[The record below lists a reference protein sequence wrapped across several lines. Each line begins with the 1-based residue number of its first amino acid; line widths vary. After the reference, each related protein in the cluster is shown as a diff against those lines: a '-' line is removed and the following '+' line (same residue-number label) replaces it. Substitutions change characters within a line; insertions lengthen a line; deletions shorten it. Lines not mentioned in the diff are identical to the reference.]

1 MLATS
6 EERSLGE
13 SCGTPR
19 ASVSDMAFFDL
30 PLEQLQ
36 NLQSTVT
43 RPNYFEAFW
52 STTLDME
59 LRRPLEPQIVP
70 LETPLRTLDVYD
82 VSWVGYGGQRVQAWL
97 RLPAGAT
104 GPLPTVLQYCGYSGG
119 RGYPFVD
126 SLYAS
131 AGYAHFVLES
141 RAQGWRT
148 PSLTTTTPDLEAS
161 AGEMHFPGV
170 MTLGIQDPARYYYR
184 RLYVDAVRMLQLAA
198 QDSRV
203 DATRIAALGTS
214 QGGGVTI
221 AVAGLAALAG
231 LPLAA
236 ALPNVPFLCHFR
248 RAVGLTDAH
257 PYAEIAQYLAAH
269 PAEEGQAFTTL
280 SYFDGANLGAL
291 ANVPALFSTAG
302 MDQICPPSTVY
313 AAYHAWGHADKAI
326 TYYPWNGHEGGGD
339 HHTWHTLQW
348 LAERFG

>member
-1 MLATS
+1 
-6 EERSLGE
+6 
-13 SCGTPR
+13 
-19 ASVSDMAFFDL
+19 MAFFDL
-30 PLEQLQ
+30 PLDQLQ
-36 NLQSTVT
+36 SSRLTVI
-43 RPNYFEAFW
+43 RPDDLEQFW
-52 STTLDME
+52 TATLDAE
-59 LRRPLEPQIVP
+59 LSRPLDARIEQ

-104 GPLPTVLQYCGYSGG
+104 GPLPTVLQYGGYSGG

-126 SLYAS
+126 SVYAS
-131 AGYAHFVLES
+131 AGYAHFILES

-148 PSLTTTTPDLEAS
+148 PSLTSTTPDLDAT
-161 AGEMHFPGV
+161 AGDMHAPGV

-184 RLYVDAVRMLQLAA
+184 RLYVDAVRMLQLSA
-198 QDSRV
+198 QDPRV
-203 DATRIAALGTS
+203 DAARIAALGTS
-214 QGGGVTI
+214 QGGGLSI

-257 PYAEIAQYLAAH
+257 PYAEIAGYLAAH
-269 PAEEGQAFTTL
+269 PSEEAQAFTTL
-280 SYFDGANLGAL
+280 SYFDGANLGGL
-291 ANVPALFSTAG
+291 AKVPALFSTAG
-302 MDQICPPSTVY
+302 MDQVCPPSTVY
-313 AAYHAWGHADKAI
+313 AAYHAWGHEDKNI

>member
-1 MLATS
+1 
-6 EERSLGE
+6 
-13 SCGTPR
+13 
-19 ASVSDMAFFDL
+19 MAFFDL
-30 PLEQLQ
+30 PIDQLQ
-36 NLQSTVT
+36 DCGRPSSGQTTVET
-43 RPNYFEAFW
+43 FW
-52 STTLDME
+52 SATLDVE
-59 LRRPLEPQIVP
+59 LSRPLEPRIVR

-82 VSWVGYGGQRVQAWL
+82 VSWVGYSGQRVQAWL

-104 GPLPTVLQYCGYSGG
+104 EPPTVLQYCGYSGG

-148 PSLTTTTPDLEAS
+148 PSRTPTTPDLDAA
-161 AGEMHFPGV
+161 AGDMHFPGV

-198 QDSRV
+198 QDPRV

-214 QGGGVTI
+214 QGGGLSI
-221 AVAGLAALAG
+221 AVAGLAAMAG

-269 PAEEGQAFTTL
+269 PSEEAQAFTTL
-280 SYFDGANLGAL
+280 SYFDGANLGAY
-291 ANVPALFSTAG
+291 ATAPALFSTAG

-313 AAYHAWGHADKAI
+313 AAYHAWGHEDKAI

-348 LAERFG
+348 LAERFS